1 MRIKEINEK
10 SKGLYYN
17 VNKRKKAGTS
27 RDADHPDAPSSQ
39 DWKNAAKTAKKEA
52 ELIDGVGDTEYG
64 RAPVDAQGNPDT
76 DQIKKNMI
84 KVFGVIKDDPNKLM
98 KYLQNPKVLKYLRS
112 LPKTDPFAQAVG
124 QKMNDIRGVGKYQ
137 PTKEEI
143 VSEAVPTTFIPTH
156 YGGPG
161 GFNMIMHAPDGN
173 LYFEKPKEQGGG
185 KEIVRW
191 NGNPSGEGF
200 FGKWN
205 PATIKGIVKG
215 GRKISYRQGENFK
228 NAPSNQVG
236 SAPAQSWKNP
246 DAKPAGKAGTS
257 NLLRKGSRGAEVKA
271 IQAQL
276 GITADGIFGSGTE
289 KAVMDFQKNAMLNGK
304 PLKVDGIVGPNTR
317 AALKLAKVKPKARP
331 ADKTPDVSKDTKDTR
346 DLDAIDAERE
356 KQAQKGITDPAA
368 RKAAGLA
375 EPNPNRPKGST
386 APSRLRLRQ
395 RVLPD
400 VDSWLSKYGS

>member
-52 ELIDGVGDTEYG
+52 
-64 RAPVDAQGNPDT
+64 
-76 DQIKKNMI
+76 
-84 KVFGVIKDDPNKLM
+84 
-98 KYLQNPKVLKYLRS
+98 
-112 LPKTDPFAQAVG
+112 
-124 QKMNDIRGVGKYQ
+124 
-137 PTKEEI
+137 I

-161 GFNMIMHAPDGN
+161 GGNMIMHAPDGN
-173 LYFEKPKEQGGG
+173 LYFQKPKTGRDGMAVGG

-236 SAPAQSWKNP
+236 KAPAQSWKNP

-289 KAVMDFQKNAMLNGK
+289 KAVMDFQKSAILKGK

-331 ADKTPDVSKDTKDTR
+331 TAKATQVDPDGTKAYVDQAPDAKQLGLVKPR

-368 RKAAGLA
+368 RRAAGLA